1 MKIRTPKLICVEV
14 NNMNRIN
21 CTAKECVY
29 NSDCKCEAEEIA
41 VHNCNCKEAHCCEQT
56 ECAPFRKKE
65 L

>member
-1 MKIRTPKLICVEV
+1 
-14 NNMNRIN
+14 MNRIN

-29 NSDCKCEAEEIA
+29 NNDCKCDAEEIA

-56 ECAPFRKKE
+56 ECATFRKKE